1 MAYFLGRDVLASITT
16 EHDYCGVSVSMDMGE
31 AYVNGVRITEVS
43 SIADGS
49 EVIGCASAH
58 SLTTGDP
65 VQFTM
70 DGTDSTVG
78 TTGITSG
85 TIYFAIV
92 TSTVEL
98 KIATTYALAV
108 AGTAIDLTGSEAN
121 ETNVT
126 RILTGTSD
134 NTAPSTFIFNR
145 SYPKYLDAGGMQD
158 IADSS
163 TAAAP
168 LNSATSNKNIISDLV
183 GIDVTF
189 GKVDE
194 DVAYFGQRTALK
206 AEIKNE
212 CTLALTRKKSD
223 GRFEVLFNKAKC
235 GVQTYTTSTKN
246 IEDVDASVAVAAN
259 VLPALNTVTLN
270 NSLTDAATN
279 LPNQNFGYRLHLQ
292 LKASQEVIT
301 LQNMCL
307 TDYSVSI
314 NTDGIQE
321 ETITFYGYVEPKL
334 TTAAYS
340 TVTATSEL

>member
-16 EHDYCGVSVSMDMGE
+16 EHDYCGISVSMDMGE
-31 AYVNGVRITEVS
+31 AYANGVRIAEVSTITDGTEV
-43 SIADGS
+43 IA
-49 EVIGCASAH
+49 CASAH

-70 DGTDSTVG
+70 DGTDSSVG

-85 TIYFAIV
+85 DIYFAIV
-92 TSTVEL
+92 TSTTEL
-98 KIATTYALAV
+98 KIATTYALAI
-108 AGTAIDLTGSEAN
+108 AGTAIDLTGAEAST
-121 ETNVT
+121 TNVT
-126 RILTGTSD
+126 RILKGTSD

-145 SYPKYLDAGGMQD
+145 SYPKYLDAGGLQD
-158 IADSS
+158 IADSTES
-163 TAAAP
+163 AAP
-168 LNSATSNKNIISDLV
+168 LNSADTNKNVISDLV

-194 DVAYFGQRTALK
+194 DVNFFGQRTGLK

-223 GRFEVLFNKAKC
+223 GRFEVLFNKARC

-259 VLPALNTVTLN
+259 VLPALNTVVLN
-270 NSLTDAATN
+270 NSISDA
-279 LPNQNFGYRLHLQ
+279 LIRVPNQNFGYRLHLQ
-292 LKASQEVIT
+292 LKNGTEVIS
-301 LQNMCL
+301 LQNMCI
-307 TDYSVSI
+307 TDYAVSFSS
-314 NTDGIQE
+314 DGIQE
-321 ETITFYGYVEPKL
+321 ETITFYGYVEPKI

-340 TVTATSEL
+340 TVTATTEL

>member
-85 TIYFAIV
+85 TIYYAIV

-121 ETNVT
+121 ETA
-126 RILTGTSD
+126 L
-134 NTAPSTFIFNR
+134 
-145 SYPKYLDAGGMQD
+145 K
-158 IADSS
+158 IAR
-163 TAAAP
+163 AYHKRRGEP
-168 LNSATSNKNIISDLV
+168 GRYKIISRRGSYHGMTGGVIWL
-183 GIDVTF
+183 GGGAPAF
-189 GKVDE
+189 SRE
-194 DVAYFGQRTALK
+194 DFEPYFG
-206 AEIKNE
+206 
-212 CTLALTRKKSD
+212 
-223 GRFEVLFNKAKC
+223 
-235 GVQTYTTSTKN
+235 
-246 IEDVDASVAVAAN
+246 
-259 VLPALNTVTLN
+259 
-270 NSLTDAATN
+270 
-279 LPNQNFGYRLHLQ
+279 HLE
-292 LKASQEVIT
+292 S
-301 LQNMCL
+301 
-307 TDYSVSI
+307 
-314 NTDGIQE
+314 
-321 ETITFYGYVEPKL
+321 
-334 TTAAYS
+334 
-340 TVTATSEL
+340 